1 MYLLKNLRKF
11 KTKNEKVSR
20 NFKPQLHMVRENDPK
35 KNFPRFTVYVIFY
48 LFIFFQLNRVNKMC
62 VIQIISFFSRNNF
75 DFFFFFSF
83 KPPPLFF
90 ETETKINLFVVH
102 NENRFTVRRWL
113 MSDLKSFNLSRV
125 PLRKTLHHSSFNESM
140 KLEISLK

>member
-1 MYLLKNLRKF
+1 MKMYLLKNLRKF

-62 VIQIISFFSRNNF
+62 VIQIISFSHEIIFL
-75 DFFFFFSF
+75 FSF
-83 KPPPLFF
+83 L
-90 ETETKINLFVVH
+90 VS
-102 NENRFTVRRWL
+102 NR
-113 MSDLKSFNLSRV
+113 
-125 PLRKTLHHSSFNESM
+125 PHSSLKQ
-140 KLEISLK
+140 KLKLIFLSFVTKTGSPTSSSLTNV